1 MNKIKY
7 ILFVVLFFN
16 INLNVYGSSI
26 KIITKVD
33 NEIITNIDIK
43 NEKKYLLFL
52 NPKLDQLNKDQINKI
67 AKNSLITEIIKKKE
81 INKIY
86 DISKMGSFL
95 DSIEQRFLKNKNIN
109 NKSDFIKILKKRDLE
124 YDNIIS
130 KLHIEALW
138 NQLIYNKFS
147 QNIRINEEKMRTNIL
162 IQFQNE
168 KKKYEYDL
176 SEILFTENVSENFDE
191 TLKKIEKS
199 IINIGFENTANIFS
213 ISRTSKNGGLIGWV
227 NELQISENI
236 KKHIIKLK
244 IGQISNPIKIGG
256 GYLIIKLNNKKEFK
270 QEIDLENE
278 LNELISKETNRQLNT
293 YSIIFYKKLK
303 KNTKINEL

>member
-7 ILFVVLFFN
+7 ILFVILFFI
-16 INLNVYGSSI
+16 INFNVYCASI

-33 NEIITNIDIK
+33 NEIITNIDIN

-52 NPKLDQLNKDQINKI
+52 NPKLDQLNRNKIDEI

-81 INKIY
+81 LNKIY
-86 DISKMGSFL
+86 DTSKMGSFL
-95 DSIEQRFLKNKNIN
+95 DSIEQKFLKNKNIN

-124 YDNIIS
+124 YDNIIN
-130 KLHIEALW
+130 KLHVEALW
-138 NQLIYNKFS
+138 NQLIYSKFS
-147 QNIRINEEKMRTNIL
+147 KNIRINEEKMRKNIL

-199 IINIGFENTANIFS
+199 IINNGFENTANIFS
-213 ISRTSKNGGLIGWV
+213 ISSTSKNGGLIGWV
-227 NELQISENI
+227 NELQISENL

-244 IGQISNPIKIGG
+244 IGQISNPIKISG

-270 QEIDLENE
+270 QEVDLENE
-278 LNELISKETNRQLNT
+278 VNQLIAKETSRQLNT

-303 KNTKINEL
+303 KNIKINEL

>member
-7 ILFVVLFFN
+7 ILFVILFFN
-16 INLNVYGSSI
+16 INLSVYSASI

-33 NEIITNIDIK
+33 NDIITNIDIK

-52 NPKLDQLNKDQINKI
+52 NPKLDQLNRDQINKL

-81 INKIY
+81 LNKIY
-86 DISKMGSFL
+86 DTSKMGNFL
-95 DSIEQRFLKNKNIN
+95 NSIEQKFLKNKNIK

-124 YDNIIS
+124 YDNIIN
-130 KLHIEALW
+130 KLHVEALW
-138 NQLIYNKFS
+138 NQLIYSKFS
-147 QNIRINEEKMRTNIL
+147 KNIRINEEKMRKNIL

-191 TLKKIEKS
+191 TLKKIEMS
-199 IINIGFENTANIFS
+199 IIDVGFENTANIFS
-213 ISRTSKNGGLIGWV
+213 ISSTSKNGGLIGWV

-236 KKHIIKLK
+236 KKNIVKLK
-244 IGQISNPIKIGG
+244 IGQISNPIKISG
-256 GYLIIKLNNKKEFK
+256 GYLMIKLNNKREFK
-270 QEIDLENE
+270 QKVNIENE
-278 LNELISKETNRQLNT
+278 VNELITKETNRQLNT
-293 YSIIFYKKLK
+293 YSLIFYKKLK

>member
-7 ILFVVLFFN
+7 ILFVILFFN
-16 INLNVYGSSI
+16 INLSVYSASI

-33 NEIITNIDIK
+33 NDIITNIDIK

-52 NPKLDQLNKDQINKI
+52 NPKLDQLNRDQINKL

-81 INKIY
+81 LNKIY
-86 DISKMGSFL
+86 DTSKMGSFL
-95 DSIEQRFLKNKNIN
+95 DSIEQKFLKNKNIN

-124 YDNIIS
+124 YDNIIN
-130 KLHIEALW
+130 KLHVEALW
-138 NQLIYNKFS
+138 NQLIYSKFS
-147 QNIRINEEKMRTNIL
+147 KNIRINEEKMRKNIL

-199 IINIGFENTANIFS
+199 IINNGFENTANIFS
-213 ISRTSKNGGLIGWV
+213 ISSTSKNGGLIGWV
-227 NELQISENI
+227 NELQISENL

-244 IGQISNPIKIGG
+244 IGQISNPIKISG

-270 QEIDLENE
+270 QEVDLENE
-278 LNELISKETNRQLNT
+278 VNQLIAKETNRQLNT
-293 YSIIFYKKLK
+293 YSNIFYKKLK
-303 KNTKINEL
+303 KNIKINEL

>member
-7 ILFVVLFFN
+7 ILFVILFFN
-16 INLNVYGSSI
+16 INLSVYGASI

-52 NPKLDQLNKDQINKI
+52 NPKLDQLNRDQINKL

-81 INKIY
+81 LNKIY
-86 DISKMGSFL
+86 DTSKMGSFL
-95 DSIEQRFLKNKNIN
+95 GSIEQKFLKNKNIK

-124 YDNIIS
+124 YDNIIN
-130 KLHIEALW
+130 KLHVEALW
-138 NQLIYNKFS
+138 NQLIYSKFS
-147 QNIRINEEKMRTNIL
+147 KNIRINEEKMRKNIL

-199 IINIGFENTANIFS
+199 IINNGFENTANIFS
-213 ISRTSKNGGLIGWV
+213 ISSTSKNGGLIGWV
-227 NELQISENI
+227 NELQISENL

-244 IGQISNPIKIGG
+244 IGQISNPIKISG

-270 QEIDLENE
+270 QEVDLENE
-278 LNELISKETNRQLNT
+278 VNQLIAKETSRQLNT

-303 KNTKINEL
+303 KNIKINEL

>member
-7 ILFVVLFFN
+7 ILFFVFFLI
-16 INLNVYGSSI
+16 INFNVFSDSI
-26 KIITKVD
+26 KIIVKVD

-52 NPKLDQLNKDQINKI
+52 NPKLDQLNNNQINEI
-67 AKNSLITEIIKKKE
+67 AKNSLITEIVKKKE
-81 INKIY
+81 LDKIY
-86 DISKMGSFL
+86 DITKMGSFL
-95 DSIEQRFLKNKNIN
+95 DSIEQRFLKNKNIK
-109 NKSDFIKILKKRDLE
+109 NKSDFIKRLKKRDLG
-124 YDNIIS
+124 YDNIMN

-138 NQLIYNKFS
+138 NQHIYNKFS
-147 QNIRINEEKMRTNIL
+147 KNVRINEEDMRKNIL

-199 IINIGFENTANIFS
+199 IIDVGFENTANIFS
-213 ISRTSKNGGLIGWV
+213 ISSTSKNGGLIGWV

-236 KKHIIKLK
+236 KKNIIKLK
-244 IGQISNPIKIGG
+244 IGQISNPIKISG
-256 GYLIIKLNNKKEFK
+256 GYLMIKLNNKREFK
-270 QEIDLENE
+270 QKVNIENE
-278 LNELISKETNRQLNT
+278 VNELIAKETNRQLNT
-293 YSIIFYKKLK
+293 YSLIFYKKLK
-303 KNTKINEL
+303 KNIKINEL

>member
-7 ILFVVLFFN
+7 ISFFVFFL
-16 INLNVYGSSI
+16 IVNLNVYASSI
-26 KIITKVD
+26 KIIVKVN
-33 NEIITNIDIK
+33 NEIITNLDIQ

-52 NPKLDQLNKDQINKI
+52 NPKLDQLNKNQIDEI
-67 AKNSLITEIIKKKE
+67 AKNSLITEIVKKNELK
-81 INKIY
+81 KIY
-86 DISKMGSFL
+86 DTNNMGSLL
-95 DSIEQRFLKNKNIN
+95 DSIEQRFLRNKNIK
-109 NKSDFIKILKKRDLE
+109 NKSDFIKLLKKRDLE
-124 YDNIIS
+124 YDNIIN

-138 NQLIYNKFS
+138 NQLIYSKFS
-147 QNIRINEEKMRTNIL
+147 KNIRINEENIRKNTL

-176 SEILFTENVSENFDE
+176 SEILFTENVSENFDD

-199 IINIGFENTANIFS
+199 IINVGFENTANIFS
-213 ISRTSKNGGLIGWV
+213 ISSTSKNGGLIGWV

-244 IGQISNPIKIGG
+244 IGQISNPIKISG
-256 GYLIIKLNNKKEFK
+256 GYLMIKLNNKKEFK
-270 QEIDLENE
+270 QKVNIENE
-278 LNELISKETNRQLNT
+278 IKELIAKETNRQLNT

-303 KNTKINEL
+303 KNTKINEV

>member
-7 ILFVVLFFN
+7 ILFVILFFN
-16 INLNVYGSSI
+16 INLSVYGASI

-52 NPKLDQLNKDQINKI
+52 NPKLDQLNRDQINKL

-81 INKIY
+81 LNKIY
-86 DISKMGSFL
+86 DTSKMGSFL
-95 DSIEQRFLKNKNIN
+95 DSIEQKFLKNKNIN

-124 YDNIIS
+124 YDNIIN
-130 KLHIEALW
+130 KLHVEALW
-138 NQLIYNKFS
+138 NQLIYSKFS
-147 QNIRINEEKMRTNIL
+147 KNIRINEEKMRKNIL

-199 IINIGFENTANIFS
+199 IINNGFENTANIFS
-213 ISRTSKNGGLIGWV
+213 ISSTSKNGGLIGWV
-227 NELQISENI
+227 NELQISENL

-244 IGQISNPIKIGG
+244 IGQISNPIKISG

-270 QEIDLENE
+270 QEVDLENE
-278 LNELISKETNRQLNT
+278 VNQLIAKETSRQLNT
-293 YSIIFYKKLK
+293 YSNIFYKKLK
-303 KNTKINEL
+303 KNIKINEL

>member
-7 ILFVVLFFN
+7 ILFVILFFN
-16 INLNVYGSSI
+16 INLSVYSASI

-33 NEIITNIDIK
+33 NDIITNIDIK

-52 NPKLDQLNKDQINKI
+52 NPKLDQLNRDQINKL

-81 INKIY
+81 LNKIY
-86 DISKMGSFL
+86 DTSKMGNFL
-95 DSIEQRFLKNKNIN
+95 NSIEQRFLKNKNIK
-109 NKSDFIKILKKRDLE
+109 NKSEFIMILKKRDLE
-124 YDNIIS
+124 YDNIIN
-130 KLHIEALW
+130 KLHVEALW
-138 NQLIYNKFS
+138 NQLIYSKFS
-147 QNIRINEEKMRTNIL
+147 KNIRINEEKMRKNIL

-199 IINIGFENTANIFS
+199 IINNGFENTANIFS
-213 ISRTSKNGGLIGWV
+213 ISSTSKNGGLIGWV
-227 NELQISENI
+227 NELQISENL

-244 IGQISNPIKIGG
+244 IGQISNPIKISG

-270 QEIDLENE
+270 QEVDLENE
-278 LNELISKETNRQLNT
+278 VNQLIAKETNRQLNT
-293 YSIIFYKKLK
+293 YSNIFYKKLK
-303 KNTKINEL
+303 KNIKINEL

>member
-1 MNKIKY
+1 MYKIKY
-7 ILFVVLFFN
+7 ILLVVFFLI
-16 INLNVYGSSI
+16 INLNVYATSI
-26 KIITKVD
+26 KIIVKVD

-52 NPKLDQLNKDQINKI
+52 NPKLDQLNNNQINEI
-67 AKNSLITEIIKKKE
+67 AKNSLITEIVKKKE
-81 INKIY
+81 LDKIY
-86 DISKMGSFL
+86 DITKMGSFL
-95 DSIEQRFLKNKNIN
+95 DSIEQRFLKNKNIK
-109 NKSDFIKILKKRDLE
+109 NKSDFIKRLKKKDLG
-124 YDNIIS
+124 YDNIMN

-138 NQLIYNKFS
+138 NQLIYSKFS
-147 QNIRINEEKMRTNIL
+147 KNIRINEEKMRKNIL

-191 TLKKIEKS
+191 TLKKIEES

-213 ISRTSKNGGLIGWV
+213 ISSTSKNGGLIGWV

-244 IGQISNPIKIGG
+244 IGQISNPIKISG
-256 GYLIIKLNNKKEFK
+256 GYLMIKLNNKKEFK
-270 QEIDLENE
+270 QEINLENE
-278 LNELISKETNRQLNT
+278 VNELIAKETNRQLNT
-293 YSIIFYKKLK
+293 YSVIFYKKLK

>member
-1 MNKIKY
+1 MNRIKY
-7 ILFVVLFFN
+7 IFFVVLFFI
-16 INLNVYGSSI
+16 INFNVHCASI

-52 NPKLDQLNKDQINKI
+52 NPKLDQLDRNQIDKI

-81 INKIY
+81 LNKIY
-86 DISKMGSFL
+86 DIGKMGNFL
-95 DSIEQRFLKNKNIN
+95 NSIEQRFLKNKNIK
-109 NKSDFIKILKKRDLE
+109 NKSEFIMILKKRDLE

>member
-7 ILFVVLFFN
+7 ILFVILFFN
-16 INLNVYGSSI
+16 INLSVYSASI

-33 NEIITNIDIK
+33 NDIITNIDIK

-52 NPKLDQLNKDQINKI
+52 NPKLDQLNRDQINKL

-81 INKIY
+81 LNKIY
-86 DISKMGSFL
+86 DTSKMGSFL
-95 DSIEQRFLKNKNIN
+95 DSIEQKFLKNKNIN

-124 YDNIIS
+124 YDNIIN
-130 KLHIEALW
+130 KLHVEALW
-138 NQLIYNKFS
+138 NQLIYSKFS
-147 QNIRINEEKMRTNIL
+147 KNIRINEEKMRKNIL

-199 IINIGFENTANIFS
+199 IINNGFENTANIFS
-213 ISRTSKNGGLIGWV
+213 ISSTSKNGGLIGWV
-227 NELQISENI
+227 NELQISENL

-244 IGQISNPIKIGG
+244 IGQISNPIKISG

-270 QEIDLENE
+270 QEVDLENE
-278 LNELISKETNRQLNT
+278 VNQLIAKETSRQLNT

-303 KNTKINEL
+303 KNIKINEL

>member
-7 ILFVVLFFN
+7 ILFVILFFN
-16 INLNVYGSSI
+16 INLSVYSASI

-33 NEIITNIDIK
+33 NDIITNIDIK

-52 NPKLDQLNKDQINKI
+52 NPKLDQLNRDQINKL

-81 INKIY
+81 LNKIY
-86 DISKMGSFL
+86 DTSKMGSFL
-95 DSIEQRFLKNKNIN
+95 GSIEQKFLKNKNIK

-124 YDNIIS
+124 YDNIIN
-130 KLHIEALW
+130 KLHVEALW
-138 NQLIYNKFS
+138 NQLIYSKFS
-147 QNIRINEEKMRTNIL
+147 KNIRINEEKMRKNIL

-199 IINIGFENTANIFS
+199 IINNGFENTANIFS
-213 ISRTSKNGGLIGWV
+213 ISSTSKNGGLIGWV
-227 NELQISENI
+227 NELQISENL

-244 IGQISNPIKIGG
+244 IGQISNPIKISG

-270 QEIDLENE
+270 QEVDLENE
-278 LNELISKETNRQLNT
+278 VNQLIAKETNRQLNT
-293 YSIIFYKKLK
+293 YSNIFYKKLK
-303 KNTKINEL
+303 KNIKINEL

>member
-7 ILFVVLFFN
+7 ILFFVLFFN

-95 DSIEQRFLKNKNIN
+95 GSIEQRYLKNKNIN
-109 NKSDFIKILKKRDLE
+109 NKSNFIKILKKRDLE

-138 NQLIYNKFS
+138 NQHIYNKFS

-236 KKHIIKLK
+236 KKHIIRLK

-270 QEIDLENE
+270 QEVDLENE

>member
-7 ILFVVLFFN
+7 ILFVILFFN
-16 INLNVYGSSI
+16 INLSVYSASI

-33 NEIITNIDIK
+33 NDIITNIDIK

-52 NPKLDQLNKDQINKI
+52 NPKLDQLNRDQINKL

-81 INKIY
+81 LNKIY
-86 DISKMGSFL
+86 DTSKMGSFL
-95 DSIEQRFLKNKNIN
+95 DSIEQKFLKKKNIT
-109 NKSDFIKILKKRDLE
+109 NKSDFINILKKRDLE
-124 YDNIIS
+124 YDNIIN
-130 KLHIEALW
+130 KLHVEALW
-138 NQLIYNKFS
+138 NQLIYSKFS
-147 QNIRINEEKMRTNIL
+147 KNIRINEEKMRKNIL

-199 IINIGFENTANIFS
+199 IINNGFENTANIFS
-213 ISRTSKNGGLIGWV
+213 ISSTSKNGGLIGWV
-227 NELQISENI
+227 NELQISENL

-244 IGQISNPIKIGG
+244 IGQISNPIKISG

-270 QEIDLENE
+270 QEVDLENE
-278 LNELISKETNRQLNT
+278 LNQLIAKETSRQLNT

-303 KNTKINEL
+303 KNIKINEL

>member
-7 ILFVVLFFN
+7 ILFVILFFN
-16 INLNVYGSSI
+16 INLSVYSASI

-33 NEIITNIDIK
+33 NDIITNIDIK

-52 NPKLDQLNKDQINKI
+52 NPKLDQLDRDQINKL

-81 INKIY
+81 LNKIY
-86 DISKMGSFL
+86 DTSKMGSFL
-95 DSIEQRFLKNKNIN
+95 GSIEQKFLKNKNIK

-124 YDNIIS
+124 YDNIIN
-130 KLHIEALW
+130 KLHVEALW
-138 NQLIYNKFS
+138 NQLIYSKFS
-147 QNIRINEEKMRTNIL
+147 KNIRINEEKMRKNIL

-199 IINIGFENTANIFS
+199 IINNGFENTANIFS
-213 ISRTSKNGGLIGWV
+213 ISSTSKNGGLIGWV
-227 NELQISENI
+227 NELQISENL

-244 IGQISNPIKIGG
+244 IGQISNPIKISG

-270 QEIDLENE
+270 QEVDLENE
-278 LNELISKETNRQLNT
+278 VNQLIAKETNRQLNT
-293 YSIIFYKKLK
+293 YSNIFYKKLK
-303 KNTKINEL
+303 KNIKINEL

>member
-7 ILFVVLFFN
+7 ILFVILFFI
-16 INLNVYGSSI
+16 INFNVYCASI

-33 NEIITNIDIK
+33 NEIITNIDIQ

-52 NPKLDQLNKDQINKI
+52 NPKLDQLNRNKIDEI

-81 INKIY
+81 LNKIY
-86 DISKMGSFL
+86 DTSKMGSFL
-95 DSIEQRFLKNKNIN
+95 GSIEQKFLKNKNIK

-124 YDNIIS
+124 YDNIIN
-130 KLHIEALW
+130 KLHVEALW
-138 NQLIYNKFS
+138 NQLIYSKFS
-147 QNIRINEEKMRTNIL
+147 KNIRINEEKMRKNIL

-199 IINIGFENTANIFS
+199 IINNGFENTANIFS
-213 ISRTSKNGGLIGWV
+213 ISSTSKNGGLIGWV
-227 NELQISENI
+227 NELQISENL

-244 IGQISNPIKIGG
+244 IGQISNPIKISG

-270 QEIDLENE
+270 QEVDLENE
-278 LNELISKETNRQLNT
+278 VNQLIAKETNRQLNT
-293 YSIIFYKKLK
+293 YSNIFYKKLK
-303 KNTKINEL
+303 KNIKINEL